1 MSADRRPLGLRLLLA
16 GALAASTAATAADE
30 MPDPEFLEY
39 LGMWEAADDEWLLV
53 RDEAPDAGKSKEVD
67 TDPMPE
73 GEESTEKVDE

>member
-1 MSADRRPLGLRLLLA
+1 MSADRCPLGLRLLLA
-16 GALAASTAATAADE
+16 GALAASAAATAADE

-53 RDEAPDAGKSKEVD
+53 RDEAPDAGKNNGAD
-67 TDPMPE
+67 ADPMPG